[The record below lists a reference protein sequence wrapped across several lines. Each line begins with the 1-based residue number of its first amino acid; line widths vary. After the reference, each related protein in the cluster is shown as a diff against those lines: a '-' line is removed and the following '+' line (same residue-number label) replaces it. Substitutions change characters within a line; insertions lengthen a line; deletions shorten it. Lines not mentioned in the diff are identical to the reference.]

1 MSRPRR
7 LWWSFLWTLRCSV
20 SWLIDAVRMA
30 IWTSAEPVSLGP
42 RPYLGDRSDFGPLFR
57 GTGCGSSFRRP
68 RTEPVWLG
76 PRPYLVDRSDF
87 CSLVRGTGCESSFRL
102 ARQQTPWV
110 RDGDRRIIPNRQN
123 RVKTGQASLPA
134 GAAAHRALRTH
145 RVGHEVRGEAIL
157 GTAFFFGRGDF
168 LVVRLVEG
176 PAE

>member
-30 IWTSAEPVSLGP
+30 IWTSAEAVS
-42 RPYLGDRSDFGPLFR
+42 
-57 GTGCGSSFRRP
+57 
-68 RTEPVWLG
+68 LG

-145 RVGHEVRGEAIL
+145 RV
-157 GTAFFFGRGDF
+157 
-168 LVVRLVEG
+168 
-176 PAE
+176 